1 VQRWQVLISG
11 CGPVGAVLAAR
22 LGALGVRTLVVERDP
37 APYPLPRAVAA
48 DDEVQQLLSRTAP
61 GLLDGA
67 LADQHVRFLD
77 ARRRLLGEIAFP
89 RSEHGFSGLAF
100 FHQPTLE
107 QRLRAHLATL
117 PTVEV
122 RLGVELAGFVQDDTS
137 VRAWLADGSTVAA
150 DWLVGCDGASSGV
163 RRGAGLGWRGRDL
176 AARWLVADVVG
187 TVPDRQRFTYTCDP
201 ARPQVDLPVP
211 GGHRWEWLVRSG
223 PATDGRSPGGAEGSP
238 DPLQLIRRDTDAPV
252 ELVRAVTYRFGARRA
267 EHWSAGRVLLAGDAA
282 HTMPPFAGQGLG
294 AGIRDAWSLA
304 WRLAAGDPRGYEA
317 ERAPHVRQMTRLSL
331 LLGATLQASHG
342 APARDA
348 LLRGAFAAP
357 GLGPWLARGGP
368 RSSVSGVLT
377 SRSG

>member
-1 VQRWQVLISG
+1 MQRWQVLISG

-48 DDEVQQLLSRTAP
+48 DDEVQLLLSRTAP

-89 RSEHGFSGLAF
+89 RSERGFSGLAF

-137 VRAWLADGSTVAA
+137 VTAWLADGSTVAA
-150 DWLVGCDGASSGV
+150 DWLVGCDGACSGV

-223 PATDGRSPGGAEGSP
+223 PVTGGREPGPRE
-238 DPLQLIRRDTDAPV
+238 LLRRDTDAPV

-331 LLGATLQASHG
+331 LLGAALQASHG

-357 GLGPWLARGGP
+357 GVGPWLARGGP
-368 RSSVSGVLT
+368 RRSVSGVLT
-377 SRSG
+377 SPAG

>member
-22 LGALGVRTLVVERDP
+22 LGALGVHTLILERDP

-48 DDEVQQLLSRTAP
+48 DDEVQLLLSRTAP

-67 LADQHVRFLD
+67 LGDQQVRLLD

-89 RSEHGFSGLAF
+89 RSEQGFSGLAF

-122 RLGVELAGFVQDDTS
+122 RLGAELAGFSQDGTT
-137 VRAWLADGSTVAA
+137 VTAALADSTTVTA
-150 DWLVGCDGASSGV
+150 DWLVGCDGASSAV
-163 RRGAGLGWRGRDL
+163 RRGAGLAWRGRDL
-176 AARWLVADVVG
+176 APRWLVADVRGSVA
-187 TVPDRQRFTYTCDP
+187 DRQRFTYTCDP
-201 ARPQVDLPVP
+201 VRPQVDLPVP
-211 GGHRWEWLVRSG
+211 GGHRWEWLLRSDPVAG
-223 PATDGRSPGGAEGSP
+223 GRDP
-238 DPLQLIRRDTDAPV
+238 DPLELIRRDTVAPV
-252 ELVRAVTYRFGARRA
+252 KVVRAVTYRFGARRA

-304 WRLAAGDPRGYEA
+304 WRLAADDPSGYEA

-331 LLGATLQASHG
+331 LLGAVLQASHG

-377 SRSG
+377 SPSG